1 MNNRITF
8 GDGVRFGL
16 GFLVAQIIFVI
27 IIFFIFMFFG
37 SVLVS
42 YSSGISNDLS
52 DAATEFGNGVALWLL
67 N

>member
-16 GFLVAQIIFVI
+16 GFLLVQIIFVI
-27 IIFFIFMFFG
+27 IVFFIFMFFG
-37 SVLVS
+37 AVLAS
-42 YSSGISNDLS
+42 YSSSISSDLS
-52 DAATEFGNGVALWLL
+52 DTATEFGNGVALWLL

>member
-16 GFLVAQIIFVI
+16 GFLLAQIIFVI
-27 IIFFIFMFFG
+27 IVFFIFMFFG
-37 SVLVS
+37 AVLAS
-42 YSSGISNDLS
+42 YSSSISSDLS
-52 DAATEFGNGVALWLL
+52 DTATEFGNGVALWLL

>member
-16 GFLVAQIIFVI
+16 GFLIAQIIFVI
-27 IIFFIFMFFG
+27 IVFFIFMFFG
-37 SVLVS
+37 AVLAS
-42 YSSGISNDLS
+42 YSSSISSDLS
-52 DAATEFGNGVALWLL
+52 DTATEFGNGVALWLL

>member
-16 GFLVAQIIFVI
+16 GFLVSQIIFVI
-27 IIFFIFMFFG
+27 IVFFIFMFFG
-37 SVLVS
+37 AILAS
-42 YSSGISNDLS
+42 YSSSISSDLS

>member
-16 GFLVAQIIFVI
+16 GFLLAQIIFVI
-27 IIFFIFMFFG
+27 IVFFIFMFFG
-37 SVLVS
+37 AVLVS
-42 YSSGISNDLS
+42 YSSSISSDLS
-52 DAATEFGNGVALWLL
+52 DTATEFGNGVALWLL

>member
-16 GFLVAQIIFVI
+16 GFLVDQIIFVI

-37 SVLVS
+37 SVLAS
-42 YSSGISNDLS
+42 YSSSISNDLS
-52 DAATEFGNGVALWLL
+52 DVATEFGNGVALWLL